1 MRRLTFL
8 LAAVIAL
15 TVSITATAT
24 SATEA
29 QQETALAIAVEPPT
43 KEGLDHRLGVTLTTS
58 DGAPVTGARISTYAV
73 VELLGDRQAL
83 LGSGVTDATGVA
95 RIPIVPRHVE
105 YRVVA
110 RFAGGG
116 DHAPTTLEQTVV
128 FPDEAV
134 QAFGHAH
141 GSHAL
146 LDPVRGFMPGA
157 ISLAVVLLWLGLAAL
172 AIVTVRTIRTASDV
186 PATTEPKKE
195 TRS

>member
-1 MRRLTFL
+1 MRRLTVL
-8 LAAVIAL
+8 LVAVIAV
-15 TVSITATAT
+15 TVSVAGTAA
-24 SATEA
+24 SATEG
-29 QQETALAIAVEPPT
+29 QQETALTVAVEPPT

-58 DGAPVTGARISTYAV
+58 DGAPVSGARISAYAV

-95 RIPIVPRHVE
+95 RIPIVPRHAE

-116 DHAPTTLEQTVV
+116 EHAPSTLEQTVV

-134 QAFGHAH
+134 RAFGHAH

-172 AIVTVRTIRTASDV
+172 AVVTVHTIRTASDV
-186 PATTEPKKE
+186 PETTEPTKE